1 MGKRC
6 TEMTIVS
13 IKTGTG
19 TELRRIELSDGS
31 FFSFKTGYLPPVFTD
46 ESLYTPGTAE
56 GREISAGEEAGFR
69 FASACLRAERAALRL
84 IARAEQTV
92 SGLGRK
98 LEQRGNKPLCVRAVV
113 SRLAG
118 TGLVDD
124 RRFAR
129 LWLETRL
136 GRRRDSP
143 RRLLSALRSRGISR
157 EDAGTALQSVLND
170 ETERALLGRFME
182 KQRHLRG
189 FCAAEIRSETD
200 VLRSVR
206 FKLRSEGFSSGVIQR
221 FFDEQEDG
229 A

>member
-1 MGKRC
+1 
-6 TEMTIVS
+6 MTIVL
-13 IKTGTG
+13 IKTGSG
-19 TELRRIELSDGS
+19 AELRRIELSDGS

-46 ESLYTPGTAE
+46 ESLFTPGIAE

-98 LEQRGNKPLCVRAVV
+98 LERRRNEPACVRVVV
-113 SRLAG
+113 SRLAE

-143 RRLLSALRSRGISR
+143 RRLLSALRNRGIGR
-157 EDAGTALQSVLND
+157 EDAETALKSVLND
-170 ETERALLGRFME
+170 ETEWALLGRFIE

-189 FCAAEIRSETD
+189 FRIAETRPETD
-200 VLRSVR
+200 VIRSLR
-206 FKLRSEGFSSGVIQR
+206 FNLKSEGFSSGVIQR

-229 A
+229 DD